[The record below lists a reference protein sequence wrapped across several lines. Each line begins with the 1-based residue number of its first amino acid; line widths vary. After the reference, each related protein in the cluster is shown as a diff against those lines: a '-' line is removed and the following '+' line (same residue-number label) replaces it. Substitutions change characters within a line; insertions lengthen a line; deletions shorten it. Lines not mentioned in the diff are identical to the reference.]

1 MLEDDTSRR
10 DGSIV
15 GTERCVP
22 FNFGGHSKRVLTHSS
37 DNLRTNA
44 SDSVNAS
51 KQLSNNNASYSALED
66 RQRSDEFDISNAS
79 WPLKM
84 LRFGCVQT
92 QLANKLLNAENAF

>member
-37 DNLRTNA
+37 DNLRTNVLRPLFRSPWA
-44 SDSVNAS
+44 DKRERERRTN
-51 KQLSNNNASYSALED
+51 KQPSFIRETNN
-66 RQRSDEFDISNAS
+66 
-79 WPLKM
+79 
-84 LRFGCVQT
+84 
-92 QLANKLLNAENAF
+92 